1 MTLDDRLA
9 EALARLPDY
18 LGSHVL
24 VSLTALGLG
33 LGISLPVAIAS
44 RHRPVLRAT
53 LLGFASVVQTV
64 PGLVLLALFYPL
76 LLALSALS
84 ERAFGKGFSA
94 LGFLPSV
101 LALALYSMLPVLRNT
116 VTGLNGVDPRLR
128 DAARVIG
135 MTPVRLLTDIELPLA
150 MPVIMA
156 GVRTA
161 AVWVIGTA
169 TLATPIGQES
179 LGNYIFTGLQTQ
191 NWVFVAFGCVA
202 AAVLALAVDQLLAL
216 MQAGISRRSGT
227 RLALGALGIAAVALT
242 ALVPGRL
249 APQATY
255 VIGAKTFT
263 EQYVLASLIKQ
274 RLAAAGLTASQR
286 QGLGSN
292 VLFDALAANEIDVAV
307 DYSGTIWAN
316 RMQRSDV
323 PPREQALAELARWL
337 QTTHGIRL
345 LGGLGFENAYALA
358 MARRRAETL
367 GIRTIADLARHAGQ
381 LSIAGDYEFF
391 ARPEWAALVK
401 AYGLQFRSDRQ
412 MQPEFMYQAVASG
425 EVDVISAYTSDGQIA
440 KFDLLVLDDLKHAI
454 PPYDAILLLSP
465 RRARDETLI
474 AALKDLLGAIPIA
487 TMRAANARAASGSTS
502 ADEAARWLGDE
513 IRKAPQNSN

>member
-1 MTLDDRLA
+1 MMIDARLA
-9 EALARLPDY
+9 DAFARLPDY

-24 VSLTALGLG
+24 ESLTALALG

-44 RHRPVLRAT
+44 ARRPVLRAT
-53 LLGFASVVQTV
+53 LLAAASVVQTI
-64 PGLVLLALFYPL
+64 PGLALLALFYPL

-84 ERAFGKGFSA
+84 ERVFGAGFSA

-101 LALALYSMLPVLRNT
+101 LALALYSMLPVVRNT
-116 VTGLNGVDPRLR
+116 VTGLHGVDPRLR

-135 MTPVRLLTDIELPLA
+135 MTPGQSLREIELPLA
-150 MPVIMA
+150 LPVIMA
-156 GVRTA
+156 GIRTA

-169 TLATPIGQES
+169 TLATPIGQTS

-216 MQAGISRRSGT
+216 MQAGLSRQSRA
-227 RLALGALGIAAVALT
+227 RVALGALGILAIVVGA
-242 ALVPGRL
+242 L
-249 APQATY
+249 APSLVRSQATY

-263 EQYVLASLIKQ
+263 EQYLLAALIEQ
-274 RLAAAGLTASQR
+274 RLQAAGLTASRR

-307 DYSGTIWAN
+307 DYSGTLWAN
-316 RMQRSDV
+316 YMHRSDV
-323 PPREQALAELARWL
+323 LPREAVLKELSQWL
-337 QTTHGIRL
+337 QTTHGIHM

-358 MARRRAETL
+358 MLRKKAQAL
-367 GIRTIADLARHAGQ
+367 GVRTIADLARHAGE
-381 LSIAGDYEFF
+381 LTIAGDYEFF
-391 ARPEWAALVK
+391 ARPEWASLTK

-412 MQPEFMYQAVASG
+412 MQPEFMYPAVASG
-425 EVDVISAYTSDGQIA
+425 QVDVISAYTSDGQIA
-440 KFDLLVLDDLKHAI
+440 KFDLVVLDDPRHAI

-465 RRARDETLI
+465 RRARDEKLI
-474 AALKDLLGAIPIA
+474 AALMPLVGAIPVA
-487 TMRAANARAASGSTS
+487 AMRDANARASNGDTS
-502 ADEAARWLGDE
+502 ADAVARWLGE
-513 IRKAPQNSN
+513 QIQRR